1 MVSFHFVDFSSKI
14 LILNQKLSFK
24 FFLVNQKNPETAE
37 AELVAEWSA
46 YAKDGDISISADDVY
61 DWIEYFYPEMTIDQ
75 IDHLVDGADIDGD
88 GDINFVAY
96 AQLVCRKILHLDSVP
111 LKVS

>member
-1 MVSFHFVDFSSKI
+1 M
-14 LILNQKLSFK
+14 
-24 FFLVNQKNPETAE
+24 NQKNPETAE

-61 DWIEYFYPEMTIDQ
+61 DWIEYYYPEMTIDQ